1 MTLPP
6 PTSPRTLA
14 ELLERLGRVPA
25 ERIRVQPPPG
35 TATEADLLCAENRF
49 CELVSGTLVEKPP
62 VGWREAFLAQV
73 LGHYL
78 AQYILAARLGILA
91 GPDLQTRM
99 RPGNIRLPDLSF
111 YSWNRFPGGQPSSE
125 RILTLAPD
133 LAVEVLS
140 ASNTATEMEQKRRE
154 YFDAGCRLVWEV
166 EPELR
171 LVRVYTSA
179 DTFST
184 VSIEGIL
191 TGEPVLPGFALKL
204 RDLFDSLERPDQ
216 GMTP

>member
-1 MTLPP
+1 
-6 PTSPRTLA
+6 
-14 ELLERLGRVPA
+14 LLERLGRVPA

-62 VGWREAFLAQV
+62 VGWREWFLTAALIRI
-73 LGHYL
+73 LGTFVHTH
-78 AQYILAARLGILA
+78 RLGLV
-91 GPDLQTRM
+91 GTPDLMARM
-99 RPGNIRLPDLSF
+99 RPGNVRLPDISF
-111 YSWNRFPGGQPSSE
+111 FAWNRFEGIWPPSSQ
-125 RILTLAPD
+125 ILTLAPD